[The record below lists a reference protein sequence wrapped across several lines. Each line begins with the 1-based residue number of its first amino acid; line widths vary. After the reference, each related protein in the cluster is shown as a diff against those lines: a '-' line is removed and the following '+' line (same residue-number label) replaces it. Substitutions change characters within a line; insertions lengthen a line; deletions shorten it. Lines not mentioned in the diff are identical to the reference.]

1 MKKLLLLILFTAMFA
16 ACYSQ
21 KPSKA
26 FVSNFYDAQAFMY
39 EDNFEEA
46 LKMWRLAEDKDPNNP
61 NVWYNIGV
69 CCKNT
74 SKDREMSELYLR
86 KALDYVNP
94 KYKRGEHK
102 ERTAPIDCYYHLG
115 SVLRMLG
122 KYDESTEMLTKAKK
136 LAQENG
142 RDKLVELIDEEMEI
156 TVNAK
161 NISTRKSCLKMEVE
175 NIGDVVNSEYS
186 DHSPIISCD
195 GRTLYFTSK
204 RPNSLG
210 SEGYENIYVTTKDDD
225 GKWRAP
231 EMLPVGINTKGSN
244 ESVVALSPDGKE
256 LYFFRSGT
264 SLQGNLYVVEKGR
277 NGSWGKPSN
286 LSATINTKYR
296 ESHVTISPDGGSMY
310 FTSDRP
316 GGFGG
321 LDIYVMKKLPNGQWS
336 EPKVLPAEV
345 NTPRDEEYPFV
356 HPNGSVLYFNS
367 KGHESVGGYDVFFS
381 RINEDGTFSP
391 AENMCSP
398 INTPDNDIC
407 YSLSCD
413 GKTAYV
419 AGVRADSYGEYD
431 LYVIQDKTEESNMIV
446 YRGSVK
452 YADNAIPKGVLV
464 WVKNNTNGADLG
476 SYKLDSLGNYTCY
489 LLPSN
494 DYSLTYSK
502 NGEKLSDMQK
512 TPADEEVTNF
522 RESGNPVQL
531 DDVIL
536 PLLIHDASITLYGN
550 NELTADAISVL
561 NKVRKTAD
569 ELNEESRVLCINFE
583 FDENQIAANSPQMK
597 RVVDYLSKSVKPTDM
612 SYNER
617 PMERNLYNVTVLYEP
632 ELIVDN
638 PVEQIMD
645 TVEIGNV
652 YFDFDKYNIKS
663 EYEEILN
670 KLAAFMTDNPGA
682 KIEVG
687 GHCDY
692 TGTDEYNYLLSGR
705 RAMAVKDYL
714 VAKGVKQDKVEVVKY
729 GESKPIANNN
739 RSSLRKYNRRVDF
752 RVLIQGSEA
761 YLKIAEANIV
771 DDGKPDNI
779 GKAANTAN
787 KAKVYRVQVF
797 ALVTP
802 KPVNS
807 FGIPNLKVR
816 EINGIYKYYIGN
828 FSTYDEA
835 KQVLD
840 NLDEQYRSSAI
851 ILESWY

>member
-1 MKKLLLLILFTAMFA
+1 MKRFLLFVLGATMFA
-16 ACYSQ
+16 MCYAQ
-21 KPSKA
+21 KPTKA
-26 FVSNFYDAQAFMY
+26 FISNFYDAQAFMY

-46 LKMWRLAEDKDPNNP
+46 LKLWYQAQDKDPENP

-74 SKDREMSELYLR
+74 SKDRETSEQYLR
-86 KALDYVNP
+86 KALPFVNP
-94 KYKRGEHK
+94 KYKKGEHK

-122 KYDESTEMLTKAKK
+122 KYDESMDMLNQARRV
-136 LAQENG
+136 AEENN
-142 RDKLVELIDEEMEI
+142 RSDLVALIDEEKII

-161 NISTRKSCLKMEVE
+161 NISNRKSCLKMEVE
-175 NIGDVVNSEYS
+175 NVGDVVNSVYS

-210 SEGYENIYVTTKDDD
+210 SEGYENIYVTTKDNN
-225 GKWRAP
+225 GKWSAP
-231 EMLPVGINTKGSN
+231 EMLPVGINTKGNN

-264 SLQGNLYVVEKGR
+264 SLQGNLFVVNKTR

-286 LSATINTKYR
+286 LSAMINTKYR
-296 ESHVTISPDGGSMY
+296 ESHVTISPDGNSMY

-345 NTPRDEEYPFV
+345 NTPKDEEYPFV
-356 HPNGSVLYFNS
+356 HPNGSILYFNS
-367 KGHESVGGYDVFFS
+367 KGHETVGGYDVFFS
-381 RINEDGTFSP
+381 RINEDGTYSP

-431 LYVIQDKTEESNMIV
+431 IYEIADKTEESNMIV

-452 YADNAIPKGVLV
+452 YADNCIPKNVYV
-464 WVKNNTNGADLG
+464 WVKNNTTGADLG
-476 SYKLDSLGNYTCY
+476 SYKLDSVGYYNCY
-489 LLPSN
+489 LLPNN

-502 NGEKLSDMQK
+502 NGETLNKMQK
-512 TPADEEVTNF
+512 SPTADEETNF
-522 RESGNPVQL
+522 KTDGNPVLL
-531 DDVIL
+531 DDIIL
-536 PLLIHDASITLYGN
+536 PLFGSEASVTLYGDN
-550 NELTADAISVL
+550 DLTDDAIAVL
-561 NKVRKTAD
+561 NKVKKAAD
-569 ELNEESRVLCINFE
+569 YLHEESRVLCVNLE
-583 FDENQIAANSPQMK
+583 FDEEQIAVNSPQLK
-597 RVVDYLSKSVKPTDM
+597 RVVDYLSKSLNKSNM
-612 SYNER
+612 SYNEK
-617 PMERNLYNVTVLYEP
+617 PMDRNLYNVTVLYEP
-632 ELIVDN
+632 VIIADN
-638 PVEQIMD
+638 PSQTVMD

-663 EYEEILN
+663 EYEDILN
-670 KLAAFMTDNPGA
+670 RLAAFMTDNPGA
-682 KIEVG
+682 KIEIG
-687 GHCDY
+687 GHADY
-692 TGTDEYNYLLSGR
+692 IGTDEYNFLLSGR

-714 VAKGVKQDKVEVVKY
+714 VNKGVKQDKIEVVKY
-729 GESKPIANNN
+729 GESKPIASNSK
-739 RSSLRKYNRRVDF
+739 SSLRKYNRRTDF
-752 RVLIQGSEA
+752 RVLIQGSDA
-761 YLKIAEANIV
+761 YLKVKAETIV
-771 DDGKPDNI
+771 DDGKSDASEY
-779 GKAANTAN
+779 KASVGTT
-787 KAKVYRVQVF
+787 KVFRVQVF
-797 ALVTP
+797 ALSTP

-816 EINGIYKYYIGN
+816 EFNDVYKYYIGD
-828 FSTYDEA
+828 FATYEEA
-835 KQVLD
+835 KAAMDKLS
-840 NLDEQYRSSAI
+840 DEYRSSAI
-851 ILESWY
+851 ILESRK

>member
-1 MKKLLLLILFTAMFA
+1 MKKLLLFFLCTAMFA
-16 ACYSQ
+16 VCYSQ
-21 KPSKA
+21 KPSEA
-26 FVSNFYDAQAFMY
+26 FMSNFYDAQAFMY

-46 LKMWRLAEDKDPNNP
+46 LKMWRLAEEEDPENP

-74 SKDREMSELYLR
+74 SKDREMSEQYLR

-122 KYDESTEMLTKAKK
+122 KYEESTEMLVKAKQ
-136 LAQENG
+136 LAQENN
-142 RDKLVELIDEEMEI
+142 REKLVELIDEEMEI

-175 NIGDVVNSEYS
+175 NIGDVVNSVYS

-210 SEGYENIYVTTKDDD
+210 SEGFENIYVTTKDDN
-225 GKWRAP
+225 GKWREP
-231 EMLPVGINTKGSN
+231 EMLPAGINTKGSN

-256 LYFFRSGT
+256 LYFFRSGS

-286 LSATINTKYR
+286 LSASINSKYR
-296 ESHVTISPDGGSMY
+296 ESHVTISPDGSSMY

-336 EPKVLPAEV
+336 EPKVLPEEV
-345 NTPRDEEYPFV
+345 NTPKDEEYPFV
-356 HPNGSVLYFNS
+356 HPNGSILYFNS
-367 KGHESVGGYDVFFS
+367 KGHETVGGYDVFFS

-431 LYVIQDKTEESNMIV
+431 LYVISDKTEESNMIV
-446 YRGSVK
+446 YRGAVK
-452 YADNAIPKGVLV
+452 YADNAIPKGVQV
-464 WVKNNTNGADLG
+464 WVKNTTTGADLG
-476 SYKLDSLGNYTCY
+476 SYKLDSAGNYTCY

-502 NGEKLSDMQK
+502 NGEKLNDMQK
-512 TPADEEVTNF
+512 TPADNEVTAF
-522 RESGNPVQL
+522 RENGNPVQL
-531 DDVIL
+531 DDIIL
-536 PLLIHDASITLYGN
+536 PLSTSEASVTLYGN
-550 NELTADAISVL
+550 SNLTADAISVL
-561 NKVRKTAD
+561 NKVKKTAD
-569 ELNEESRVLCINFE
+569 ELNEESRVLCVNFE
-583 FDENQIAANSPQMK
+583 FDENQIASNSPQLK
-597 RVVDYLSKSVKPTDM
+597 KVVDYLSGSVNKANM
-612 SYNER
+612 SYNEK
-617 PMERNLYNVTVLYEP
+617 PMDRNLYNVTVLYEP
-632 ELIVDN
+632 ELIADN
-638 PVEQIMD
+638 PPQAVMD
-645 TVEIGNV
+645 TVEIGKV

-663 EYEEILN
+663 EYEGLLN
-670 KLAAFMTDNPGA
+670 KLSEFMVDNPGA

-687 GHCDY
+687 GHADY

-714 VAKGVKQDKVEVVKY
+714 VGKGVKQDKIEIVKY
-729 GESKPIANNN
+729 GESKPIANNS

-752 RVLIQGSEA
+752 RVLIQGSDA
-761 YLKIAEANIV
+761 YLKIKSETIV
-771 DDGKPDNI
+771 DDGKGDPTAY
-779 GKAANTAN
+779 KASGTT
-787 KAKVYRVQVF
+787 KVFRVQVF
-797 ALVTP
+797 ALSTQ
-802 KPVNS
+802 KPVSS

-816 EINGIYKYYIGN
+816 EFNGVYKYYIGD
-828 FSTYDEA
+828 FDTYEEA
-835 KQVLD
+835 KQVMESLD
-840 NLDEQYRSSAI
+840 DQYRSSAI
-851 ILESWY
+851 VLESRK